1 MILSE
6 RGKVKI
12 SGEVSGICAEL
23 EHLLFSIKKEIGEKN
38 FDKLIKVVLKNVNEN
53 RIENLMN
60 KEKDI
65 NKIIDG
71 LNETLKEIIKT
82 LK

>member
-6 RGKVKI
+6 RGKVRI
-12 SGEVSGICAEL
+12 SGDEQTISAEL
-23 EHLLFSIKKEIGEKN
+23 ELLLFSIKKEIGEKN

-65 NKIIDG
+65 NKILDSI
-71 LNETLKEIIKT
+71 NETLEEIIKT

>member
-12 SGEVSGICAEL
+12 SGDVQTICAEL
-23 EHLLFSIKKEIGEKN
+23 ELLLFSIKKQIGEKN

-65 NKIIDG
+65 NKILDSI
-71 LNETLKEIIKT
+71 NETLEKIIKT

>member
-12 SGEVSGICAEL
+12 SGEVSVIGADLEL
-23 EHLLFSIKKEIGEKN
+23 LLFSIKKEIGEKD
-38 FDKLIKVVLKNVNEN
+38 FDKLINTVLKNVNEN
-53 RIENLMN
+53 RIENLRN

-65 NKIIDG
+65 NKILGGI
-71 LNETLKEIIKT
+71 NETLEEIIKI

>member
-6 RGKVKI
+6 RGKVRI
-12 SGEVSGICAEL
+12 SGDEQTISAEL
-23 EHLLFSIKKEIGEKN
+23 ELLLFSIKKEIGEKN
-38 FDKLIKVVLKNVNEN
+38 FDKLIKAVLKNVNEN

-65 NKIIDG
+65 NKILDSI
-71 LNETLKEIIKT
+71 NETLEEIIKT

>member
-1 MILSE
+1 MLLSKE
-6 RGKVKI
+6 GKVRI
-12 SGEVSGICAEL
+12 SGNGQIICAEL

-38 FDKLIKVVLKNVNEN
+38 FDKLIKAVLKNVNEN

-60 KEKDI
+60 KKDI
-65 NKIIDG
+65 NKILDD
-71 LNETLKEIIKT
+71 LNETLEEIIKI

>member
-12 SGEVSGICAEL
+12 SGNGQTICAEL

-38 FDKLIKVVLKNVNEN
+38 FDKLIKAVLKNVNEN

-65 NKIIDG
+65 NKILDSI
-71 LNETLKEIIKT
+71 NETLEEIIKNSI
-82 LK
+82 

>member
-1 MILSE
+1 MGSKDYEKMIN
-6 RGKVKI
+6 
-12 SGEVSGICAEL
+12 A
-23 EHLLFSIKKEIGEKN
+23 
-38 FDKLIKVVLKNVNEN
+38 VLKNVNEN

-65 NKIIDG
+65 NKILDG
-71 LNETLKEIIKT
+71 LNETLEEIIKT

>member
-6 RGKVKI
+6 RGKVEI
-12 SGEVSGICAEL
+12 SGEVDEISAEL
-23 EHLLFSIKKEIGEKN
+23 ELLLFSIKKEIGKKYFNE
-38 FDKLIKVVLKNVNEN
+38 LIKYVLKNVNEN

-60 KEKDI
+60 KEKDV
-65 NKIIDG
+65 NKILDS
-71 LNETLKEIIKT
+71 LNETLEEIIKT

>member
-1 MILSE
+1 MLLSNE
-6 RGKVKI
+6 GKVRI
-12 SGEVSGICAEL
+12 SGNGQTICAEL
-23 EHLLFSIKKEIGEKN
+23 EHLLFSIRKEIGEKN
-38 FDKLIKVVLKNVNEN
+38 FDKLIKAVLKNVNEN

-65 NKIIDG
+65 NKI
-71 LNETLKEIIKT
+71 LEEIIKI

>member
-23 EHLLFSIKKEIGEKN
+23 EQLLYILKIKMGSKDYEKIIN
-38 FDKLIKVVLKNVNEN
+38 EVLKNVNEN

-60 KEKDI
+60 KENDI
-65 NKIIDG
+65 NKILDG
-71 LNETLKEIIKT
+71 LNETLEEIIKI

>member
-12 SGEVSGICAEL
+12 SGNGQTICAEL

-38 FDKLIKVVLKNVNEN
+38 FDKLIKAVLKNVNEN

-65 NKIIDG
+65 NKILDSI
-71 LNETLKEIIKT
+71 NETLEDIIKNSI
-82 LK
+82 

>member
-12 SGEVSGICAEL
+12 PREVNVIYLDL
-23 EHLLFSIKKEIGEKN
+23 EFLLFSIKKEIGEKD
-38 FDKLIKVVLKNVNEN
+38 FDKLIKEVLKNVNEN

-65 NKIIDG
+65 N
-71 LNETLKEIIKT
+71 N
-82 LK
+82 

>member
-1 MILSE
+1 MLLSE
-6 RGKVKI
+6 EGKVKI
-12 SGEVSGICAEL
+12 SGEVNVICAEL
-23 EHLLFSIKKEIGEKN
+23 EHLLYFLKIKMGSKDYEKIIN
-38 FDKLIKVVLKNVNEN
+38 AVLKNVKEN

-65 NKIIDG
+65 NKILDSI
-71 LNETLKEIIKT
+71 NETLEEIIKT

>member
-12 SGEVSGICAEL
+12 SGEVSVICAEL
-23 EHLLFSIKKEIGEKN
+23 EQLLYSLKIKIGSKDYEKIIN
-38 FDKLIKVVLKNVNEN
+38 EVLKNVNEN
-53 RIENLMN
+53 RIENLRN

-65 NKIIDG
+65 NKI
-71 LNETLKEIIKT
+71 LEEIIKI

>member
-12 SGEVSGICAEL
+12 SGEVSVICAEL
-23 EHLLFSIKKEIGEKN
+23 EQLLYILKIKIGSKDYEKIIN
-38 FDKLIKVVLKNVNEN
+38 EVLKNVNEN
-53 RIENLMN
+53 RIENLRN

-65 NKIIDG
+65 NKI
-71 LNETLKEIIKT
+71 LEEIIKI